1 MWVVFESKKK
11 QYLAKK
17 DEVLKVERLEQKE
30 GEIIIDK
37 VLLLADDDKISVG
50 APYLDNVKV
59 KAVIQG
65 EKKDDKVLS
74 YKFRR
79 RKKSRRIRGHR
90 QIHTVI
96 KIAEIIQ

>member
-1 MWVVFESKKK
+1 
-11 QYLAKK
+11 
-17 DEVLKVERLEQKE
+17 LEQKE

-65 EKKDDKVLS
+65 EKKD
-74 YKFRR
+74 
-79 RKKSRRIRGHR
+79 IRFYLINSAGVKNR
-90 QIHTVI
+90 AVFAA
-96 KIAEIIQ
+96 IARFTRL